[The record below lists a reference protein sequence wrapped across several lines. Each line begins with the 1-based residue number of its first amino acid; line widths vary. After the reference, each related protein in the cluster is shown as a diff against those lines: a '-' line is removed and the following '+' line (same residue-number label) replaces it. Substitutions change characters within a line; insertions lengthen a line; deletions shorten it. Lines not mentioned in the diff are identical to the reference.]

1 MMRTKRW
8 IFLSFVLIAAM
19 LLPLFGCSSGSGSL
33 IRYNISQGVDN
44 LDPQFAEDPNELLII
59 LNCFEGLFRLD
70 EEGVPVPA
78 AAESY
83 TLSDDERVY
92 TFSLRRDLM
101 WSDETPLT
109 AHDFAFAFQRIL
121 QPDSPAPNASDFL
134 CIRNAQQVLE
144 GTLPPSSLGVKALD
158 DYTLV
163 IRLEEPNLFFTEL
176 LTSAAAM
183 PCREDFFF
191 GCNGRYGLSL
201 DTLLFNGPYKVRSWN
216 NSKYIGLTPNDV
228 YHEQDRLP
236 ACSVYLYTTQPAEI
250 NAEMLLADRI
260 DSGPVSFE
268 DLETLENASYT
279 VDSFRNTVYL
289 LFFNLRNTYL
299 QNEDVRLGMA
309 YAFNR
314 QLFQPQLTEN
324 LELTNVLIP
333 PIASIQG
340 TNYRTLSSVSGL
352 VYDKANAQEHFS
364 AGLEQLHIL
373 KLSKNNLI
381 CLADGPH
388 KVLAGYIQQQ
398 WQNDLNLYVNT
409 EAMSRAEFYSTVSS
423 GDFQMAIVP
432 VTMSQS
438 NPGIFLS
445 QICRYLSLFAPQVTA
460 PDPEAE
466 ENEEAASLFVNAAA
480 IAEDL
485 KLLQNYCTYAQSATT
500 KQEAAMWFAKAE
512 KLLLE
517 KGYAVPLY
525 FESSYYAVSP
535 AFEGIRFT
543 PYAGHIYFRDT
554 VEK

>member
-19 LLPLFGCSSGSGSL
+19 LLPLFGCASGSGSL

-83 TLSDDERVY
+83 TLSEDERTY
-92 TFSLRRDLM
+92 TFSLYRDLT

-109 AHDFAFAFQRIL
+109 AHDFVFAFQRLL
-121 QPDSPAPNASDFL
+121 QPDSPAPCASDFL
-134 CIRNAQQVLE
+134 CIRNAEKVLE
-144 GTLPPSSLGVKALD
+144 GTLPPSALGVKAQD
-158 DYTLV
+158 DHTLI

-183 PCREDFFF
+183 PCREDFFY

-216 NSKYIGLTPNDV
+216 NNKYIGLTANET
-228 YHEQDRLP
+228 YHLQDALP

-250 NAEMLLADRI
+250 NAEMLLTDRI
-260 DSGPVSFE
+260 DSGPVRFE
-268 DLETLENASYT
+268 DLKTLENASYT
-279 VDSFRNTVYL
+279 MDSFRNTVYL
-289 LFFNLRNTYL
+289 LFFNLRNPYL

-314 QLFQPQLTEN
+314 QLFQPQLSEN

-340 TNYRTLSSVSGL
+340 ENYRSLTSVSGL
-352 VYDKANAQEHFS
+352 VYDKEDAQRHF
-364 AGLEQLHIL
+364 ADGLEQLGIL

-381 CLADGPH
+381 CLENGPH

-409 EAMSRAEFYSTVSS
+409 EALSSAEFYSAVSS

-432 VTMSQS
+432 LTMSQS

-445 QICRYLSLFAPQVTA
+445 QISRYLTLFAPQVIE
-460 PDPEAE
+460 PDPNAEKAE
-466 ENEEAASLFVNAAA
+466 ELTDAFLRASA

-500 KQEAAMWFAKAE
+500 REEAAMWFAQAE

-517 KGYAVPLY
+517 SGYAVPLY
-525 FESSYYAVSP
+525 FESSYYATSP
-535 AFEGIRFT
+535 AFSGIRFT